1 MLLVKDFL
9 KRFLHRSGNAVFL
22 ATVLSRIFSFIGS
35 WLALRLI
42 DNKEL
47 GVILFAF
54 SIVQFIIPLAG
65 LGLHQSLLR
74 YGALI
79 SNSVGKE
86 NLFNYALGKGIRASF
101 VMIVAIVGLGYFVP
115 FQFENTSYY
124 LALLSV
130 IVLPMFTLE
139 VIKVQFRLQHKN
151 KLFALT
157 DFGYS
162 LILMGLIYILS
173 YYWQGLGYVMALLLA
188 PTFAALIFLPK
199 LNIRLRKSI
208 ALSIDT
214 KQFWR
219 YGIYGGL
226 SNVATQLLFVIDMIL
241 IGYLMDNAEAVTN
254 YRYVSIIPFSLL
266 FLPRVFMNTDFVTFT
281 EKIYDQTFI
290 GRYTKSYLIFFAL
303 LSVAI
308 MAVSFGLSEHILQI
322 FGSEFVQYSLSF
334 MVLIIGVVGIFV
346 LRGLYGNLLSSL
358 GKIEINYY
366 ITSIA
371 IVLNLI
377 SNFFL
382 IPQYG
387 ILGAAL
393 TSAALMW
400 LTGIA
405 SWLLF
410 VRLYKKSL
418 KENS

>member
-9 KRFLHRSGNAVFL
+9 KGFLHRSGNAVFL